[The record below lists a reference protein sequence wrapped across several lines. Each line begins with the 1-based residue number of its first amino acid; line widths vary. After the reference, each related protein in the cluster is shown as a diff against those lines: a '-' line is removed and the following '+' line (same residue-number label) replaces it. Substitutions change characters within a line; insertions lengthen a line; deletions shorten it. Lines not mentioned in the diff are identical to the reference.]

1 MAEPV
6 QLSPA
11 EVAEYEKL
19 AGGSAPQ
26 AVSPLR
32 DFSADE
38 LFDLSVKDKDN
49 FDLVSEFRRNKD
61 LWQDPNVVQKVA
73 EVHSRIKQRGFSV
86 SDIPGPKKIAES
98 VFGIAKGLGK
108 QAWNYANALVGVP
121 IASAIG
127 EVTGDA
133 DQPGFN
139 TELAQEGERRVM
151 ENIAGT
157 ESAGFGLARMA
168 QKAVNKI
175 GRATGLQ
182 KPLDQYTP
190 EEKIQDLW
198 SDVGSGEA
206 EEEIT
211 KGKGGFLTP
220 IGANVRKDLEAAGKP
235 VRPEE
240 VAQTAAGDPLS
251 FYTFGK
257 VFQGA
262 GKLVPAK
269 VAVTADQIVSKAGD
283 VAEAAAGRAIQGAG
297 KLSELGGKAVKVL
310 GPAVGMIKGA
320 MEAGPLGALA
330 GLKGGEIA
338 AKVGGKM
345 AKAGQRMSVRGEE
358 IAGAAPVMGAKTQL
372 VKDLAG
378 SVPMAATEIGKGA
391 AFDVG
396 TAAVSS
402 ESPQDTQSVGIGAF
416 FGAMGAAQRG
426 GKRVLSGQIV
436 GPRAWGADK
445 AIPSSGQNPTLDAM
459 HSSAI
464 QTAEPAVKTRLNAIR
479 EFVKGVNPNADVY
492 LAKDAASLEQAL
504 ISLGVDPAQAK
515 TTSEAQGFF
524 DTTLPGK
531 DGKPRRTIILR
542 EVDAAPHEA
551 FHAIQDVLG
560 EGANQHIDA
569 LVRQE
574 YAPQW
579 EQEGQRYAD
588 RIEPA
593 QGRDWRE
600 VILDST
606 GTGLDF
612 VKEKIALAVGNE
624 YRATTGAEPQPGF
637 VQERV
642 KAILGQVMDQAV
654 QANPSIDPNAIA
666 RHIWRDVLTA
676 EEASAVADTYL
687 ARELAAEN
695 FDMVFKNQGGTQL
708 TQKLARI
715 VAGLVSKLGGEPLS
729 PEVVSQAGKV
739 APKFRVAE
747 AVKDISDSIQPIAVE
762 KPAKPTVTPKAP
774 SVPSSEPSDTSTTP
788 AAPADEART
797 IAESAPETPVAG
809 GTQTQREILGHVA
822 ESIAQQAGIKIN
834 YLSAPDEPAA
844 ATTSNR
850 EARRAIIETYR
861 TMPAEARALWEKNF
875 FPERVLK
882 LKGDKY
888 QIMGWS
894 PEVFAAN
901 AHKLAAK
908 LTELGVAE
916 ASPYAIKD
924 NTFTPEGWTELFAD
938 TQKFVKNQMA
948 GRTGAGEEL
957 VVPKDLTDRGM
968 FAPPK
973 RGAVEGLD
981 QTKADFVN
989 MLFNFRLPDTAR
1001 VQKGKLPLNIAGQDI
1016 SEATKPGR
1024 TEIPVIPRG
1033 KFEGAEAERQGIAGR
1048 EVKEVNPLRQQIEAA
1063 AQAQGKAMPEF
1074 IEAIQRLNL
1083 ENIKEVQITPE
1094 QPQFRGNTLTL
1105 SAGFQP
1111 QTAKGKELVSKGY
1124 ELEEFGYRGTRGIRI
1139 NKDGQTVADI
1149 SSAML
1154 NPKKPNS
1161 AEVDMVHVRDDL
1173 QGQGLGETLYR
1184 ELAARLQKDGV
1195 TELTGTAISDAPLGV
1210 RTKVFGDFPEIQ
1222 SVQDLGEGRI
1232 STKIASKIDPS
1243 ARFQPKS
1250 PEEVKTPEDAKAA
1263 AEAIAS
1269 MGHTDFFR
1277 WAQET
1282 SGFTPIAHEV
1292 GLKAPSAEFVGF
1304 LEAAK
1309 DGFQARAMDLIKEG
1323 GDIQQ
1328 GVNVAAQAQ
1337 FFREAW
1343 EAATGEGS
1351 AGYYFK
1357 KENPNY
1363 VPPFPKN
1370 KSEKS
1375 QNSVDIGSQ
1384 DATMGSE
1391 MSTKLQPK
1399 TADEYKLKP
1408 AKSEWSKAWIL
1419 PNGKPVQLGGQWH
1432 HDFINASPEIRSK
1445 YGLDETDNT
1454 ELNRISALKKG
1465 FVRVNWNQ
1473 RNGQLTVEAREKDW
1487 RKQRESV
1494 RKLVDASAGD
1504 IDAIRVI
1511 LFDDNIKSINQDETV
1526 QTFRLDDEEKA
1537 AHLPFL
1543 DLAGDKRAT
1552 GDASD
1557 RLFNR
1562 AVEAASKKQLQ
1573 PRETP
1578 PTDKEYI
1585 KTAAVRFPSGR
1596 VVTAQY
1602 HEEAIDEAAYKH
1614 GIEDEPEAKGFVT
1627 SKGRFVDRFEAM
1639 KIAKAAK
1646 QVDPA
1651 EFLNPNSRALHT
1663 FDFEGTRKFQ
1673 PATVK
1678 EVAEDYA
1685 KKSGREYAANK
1696 FNATDVNP
1704 DTAKE
1709 VADFYEAAKH
1719 DPDAPEVKQSY
1730 DALAKE
1736 TLDQYAA
1743 IKDAGYTIEP
1753 WDGKGE
1759 PYASSADMVKD
1770 VNENKHLYFLKTDGN
1785 FEGSESNHMLQEG
1798 PDGLLVNDIFR
1809 AVHDFFGHA
1818 KENLQF
1824 GPKGEFNAWR
1834 VHSEMYSPEAQ
1845 GALAAETLAQ
1855 NFWVNYGKQLRR
1867 KDGSVPKR
1875 GDSDFVPL
1883 KDRQFA
1889 EQKNVVIPDEFLERV
1904 RRFQPAVAEKFS
1916 SESFADELKKI
1927 RTGQAGGQTFTPDGE
1942 VWNPGD
1948 KKLDIVT
1955 VASVNV
1961 SPKDLTPEKVAEAL
1975 EPYADLLDQPGVVAG
1990 VFSFSKDGKPTVS
2003 IDVNATVPQEFREH
2017 SADFAEAN
2025 DQVAIWDAV
2034 KNEEVPTGGKG
2045 NTRLKSVSEISDA
2058 IFELQ
2063 RGEGVDVDEIIRQ
2076 NGGTVE
2082 EEQTTLFGH
2091 KDALTSRQVSDM
2103 TRAQVKKHFPEAV
2116 VPQNLRESIPSRIT
2130 ESPLFKQAGSEDKAV
2145 EAFARRLADFAKEH
2159 KDHPVYKAGV
2169 EWYDKFT
2176 PMLKEAFGEDANL
2189 MAELLAATSPQT
2201 NVETNFAY
2209 ALDALESF
2217 KSGRFTKIMSK
2228 FNQGLDMLNDGRWE
2242 AWYNRENNAG
2252 KIPNPPKEPTPAAF
2266 LEHWIFKHGLKPTQ
2280 TNGKLY
2286 GQHSLPVL
2294 QVFARKWLDT
2304 NKGPKTANFV
2314 ENLLGKSHEATI
2326 DLWAD
2331 RTMRRIGYAGQ
2342 DRWRI
2347 LPKNATGVTDTDF
2360 AFSQKAFRRAAE
2372 MLGIKPSALQ
2382 GGLWFAEK
2390 QLWSD
2395 NGWSRLDLGDFR
2407 NEMKKLPLL
2416 RAGIKQRL
2424 TTRKL
2429 SDKVKPTEAMNLD
2442 LIEPRTVRAE

>member
-1 MAEPV
+1 MADPI

-19 AGGSAPQ
+19 ANGNAPQ
-26 AVSPLR
+26 PVSPLR

-38 LFDLSVKDKDN
+38 LFDLSIKDQDN
-49 FDLVSEFRRNKD
+49 FNLVSEFRRNKD

-73 EVHSRIKQRGFSV
+73 DVHSRIKQRGFSV
-86 SDIPGPKKIAES
+86 SDIPGPKKVAET

-139 TELAQEGERRVM
+139 EALKQEGQRRVM
-151 ENIAGT
+151 ENVAGT
-157 ESAGFGLARMA
+157 ESAGFGLARMGE
-168 QKAVNKI
+168 KAVNKV
-175 GRATGLQ
+175 GRMVGAQ
-182 KPLDQYTP
+182 KSLDQFTP

-198 SDVGSGEA
+198 ADVGSGEA

-220 IGANVRKDLEAAGKP
+220 IGANVRQELEAAGKP

-240 VAQTAAGDPLS
+240 VQETAAGDPLS
-251 FYTFGK
+251 FYAFGK

-269 VAVTADQIVSKAGD
+269 VSSAAEQVVSKAGD
-283 VAEAAAGRAIQGAG
+283 VAEAATGRAIQAAG
-297 KLSELGGKAVKVL
+297 KLTELGGKAVKVL

-391 AFDVG
+391 AFDIG

-402 ESPQDTQSVGIGAF
+402 ETPQDTQSVGIGAF
-416 FGAMGAAQRG
+416 FGALGAAQRG

-445 AIPSSGQNPTLDAM
+445 VIPSSGQNPTLDTM
-459 HSSAI
+459 HNAAI

-560 EGANQHIDA
+560 EGANQQIDA

-579 EQEGQRYAD
+579 EYEGQRYAD

-606 GTGLDF
+606 GTGLDY
-612 VKEKIALAVGNE
+612 VKEKISQAVANE
-624 YRATTGAEPQPGF
+624 YRAATGAEPQPSF
-637 VQERV
+637 VQERA

-654 QANPSIDPNAIA
+654 QANPNIDPNAIA
-666 RHIWRDVLTA
+666 RHVWRDVLTA
-676 EEASAVADTYL
+676 EEATAVADSYL

-715 VAGLVSKLGGEPLS
+715 VAQLVSKFGGEPLS
-729 PEVVSQAGKV
+729 PEVTSQAGKV

-747 AVKDISDSIQPIAVE
+747 AVKNVADSIQPRPVE
-762 KPAKPTVTPKAP
+762 KPTITPASKAP
-774 SVPSSEPSDTSTTP
+774 EAPSSPETPS
-788 AAPADEART
+788 APADEARA

-850 EARRAIIETYR
+850 DARRAIIETYR
-861 TMPAEARALWEKNF
+861 TMPASARALWEKNF

-894 PEVFAAN
+894 PEVFASN

-908 LTELGVAE
+908 LTELGVDS

-924 NTFTPEGWTELFAD
+924 GTFTPEGWAELFAD

-948 GRTGAGEEL
+948 GRTGAGEDL
-957 VVPKDLTDRGM
+957 VVPKNVTDRGM

-981 QTKADFVN
+981 QTKADFIN
-989 MLFNFRLPDTAR
+989 MLFNFRLPDSPR

-1024 TEIPVIPRG
+1024 TEVPVIPRG
-1033 KFEGAEAERQGIAGR
+1033 KFEGVEAERQGIAGR
-1048 EVKEVNPLRQQIEAA
+1048 EIKEVNPLRQQIEAA

-1124 ELEEFGYRGTRGIRI
+1124 QLEEFGYRGTRGIRI
-1139 NKDGQTVADI
+1139 LKDGDVVADI

-1154 NPKKPNS
+1154 NPKKPTE

-1184 ELAARLQKDGV
+1184 ELATRLQKDGV

-1210 RTKVFGDFPEIQ
+1210 RTKVFGDFPDIQ
-1222 SVQDLGEGRI
+1222 SVKDLGEGRI
-1232 STKIASKIDPS
+1232 STKISSKIDPK
-1243 ARFQPKS
+1243 ARFQPEEADKLAKEIAAMS
-1250 PEEVKTPEDAKAA
+1250 PEEFIAWTKSPLVKDEQ
-1263 AEAIAS
+1263 
-1269 MGHTDFFR
+1269 GFG
-1277 WAQET
+1277 
-1282 SGFTPIAHEV
+1282 GFTGVAHKI
-1292 GLKAPSAEFVGF
+1292 G
-1304 LEAAK
+1304 LEAGSPELVNFMENA
-1309 DGFQARAMDLIKEG
+1309 ARAFNSKGDDLVKLG
-1323 GDIQQ
+1323 GDKNMELASGAYGQ
-1328 GVNVAAQAQ
+1328 GQ

-1351 AGYYFK
+1351 SGYHFRK
-1357 KENPNY
+1357 IDPNY
-1363 VPPFPKN
+1363 TPKFPK
-1370 KSEKS
+1370 KKLDTGSE
-1375 QNSVDIGSQ
+1375 
-1384 DATMGSE
+1384 DATMGGE

-1408 AKSEWSKAWIL
+1408 AKSGWSKAWVL

-1432 HDFINASPEIRSK
+1432 HEFINESPEIRSK

-1454 ELNRISALKKG
+1454 ELNRIEALKQG

-1473 RNGQLTVEAREKDW
+1473 NSGQLTVEARAKDW

-1504 IDAIRVI
+1504 IDSIRVI
-1511 LFDDNIKSINQDETV
+1511 LFDEKIKAIDQDETV

-1543 DLAGDKRAT
+1543 DLEGDKRAT

-1573 PRETP
+1573 PDRQ
-1578 PTDKEYI
+1578 I
-1585 KTAAVRFPSGR
+1585 KTVKGEEVEDGIFSYKLTTPGGSLEYESNGKSFWIMDVNVDQKSRRQGIASALMEELYKKADAAEGLV
-1596 VVTAQY
+1596 
-1602 HEEAIDEAAYKH
+1602 IH
-1614 GIEDEPEAKGFVT
+1614 GTLSDDGKTLVPRIKE
-1627 SKGRFVDRFEAM
+1627 
-1639 KIAKAAK
+1639 IA
-1646 QVDPA
+1646 
-1651 EFLNPNSRALHT
+1651 ERYPNARTTQL
-1663 FDFEGTRKFQ
+1663 Q
-1673 PATVK
+1673 PKNVQ
-1678 EVAEDYA
+1678 EVAEEYA

-1696 FNATDVNP
+1696 FNAKEANP
-1704 DTAKE
+1704 ETAKE
-1709 VADFYEAAKH
+1709 IADFYEAAKH
-1719 DPDAPEVKQSY
+1719 DPDAPEVKASY

-1736 TLDQYAA
+1736 TLAQYQA

-1753 WDGKGE
+1753 WEGKGE
-1759 PYASSADMVKD
+1759 PYASSADMVAD
-1770 VNENKHLYFLKTDGN
+1770 VNENKHLYFLKTEGN
-1785 FEGSESNHMLQEG
+1785 FEGSESNHMLQPG

-1855 NFWVNYGKQLRR
+1855 NFWVNYGKQMRR
-1867 KDGSVPKR
+1867 EDGSVPKR

-1889 EQKNVVIPDEFLERV
+1889 EQKNVVIPDEFLEQV
-1904 RRFQPAVAEKFS
+1904 RRFQPKSDNTDLFGRRPTFSAKEVADMS
-1916 SESFADELKKI
+1916 RDELM
-1927 RTGQAGGQTFTPDGE
+1927 
-1942 VWNPGD
+1942 
-1948 KKLDIVT
+1948 
-1955 VASVNV
+1955 
-1961 SPKDLTPEKVAEAL
+1961 
-1975 EPYADLLDQPGVVAG
+1975 
-1990 VFSFSKDGKPTVS
+1990 
-2003 IDVNATVPQEFREH
+2003 EF
-2017 SADFAEAN
+2017 
-2025 DQVAIWDAV
+2025 
-2034 KNEEVPTGGKG
+2034 
-2045 NTRLKSVSEISDA
+2045 
-2058 IFELQ
+2058 
-2063 RGEGVDVDEIIRQ
+2063 
-2076 NGGTVE
+2076 
-2082 EEQTTLFGH
+2082 
-2091 KDALTSRQVSDM
+2091 
-2103 TRAQVKKHFPEAV
+2103 FPEAV
-2116 VPQNLRESIPSRIT
+2116 IPSKDKELIPSRIV
-2130 ESPLFKQAGSEDKAV
+2130 ESPLFKRSGDPVQ
-2145 EAFARRLADFAKEH
+2145 AFADKLVDFANEH
-2159 KDHPVYKAGV
+2159 KGNPVFKAGI

-2176 PMLKEAFGEDANL
+2176 PMLKKEFGTDADL

-2217 KSGRFTKIMSK
+2217 KSGRFTKIMDK

-2347 LPKNATGVTDTDF
+2347 LPKNATGVSDADF

-2429 SDKVKPTEAMNLD
+2429 SDKVKPTEALD
-2442 LIEPRTVRAE
+2442 LDFIQPRFQPKESMKANDEFYIRHYRKGAGVFWDYDESVGPFSTKAAAEKALKRHKTVLANTGQYHVKTEITESVKDGSRLVSQDQFKHMKEDESEN